1 MRRHLFSTDN
11 GPMATLGDFINNL
24 AKQAGI
30 PADDKQ
36 LIDVLSSD
44 AVRTTS
50 IPDDLAGNINKAFYT
65 LDAAR
70 NNDTLKDHY
79 YALFAKGG
87 EAHLRRLSDEMGWDS
102 ATVEAIMAEKNLMGK
117 YAKAVE
123 TVKATASKTA
133 KPAKE
138 VEEQISKLHADLKA
152 AQEAAKNAVEQ
163 ERTAWVNRLQSQAI
177 NGTLAS
183 FDYGLDLP
191 KEIAIDTANALLNR
205 KLAEAKYKVGYDPET
220 NSISLL
226 TEAGMLAYENNTP
239 VDFKGFASRVLAD
252 NKLLKVAAPAGGPPQ
267 HKPAAPGWNPAT
279 TPAPPANGK
288 PAPDL
293 SAIAEANR
301 KAAESFS

>member
-1 MRRHLFSTDN
+1 
-11 GPMATLGDFINNL
+11 MATLGDFINNL

-152 AQEAAKNAVEQ
+152 AQEAAKSAVEQ
-163 ERTAWVNRLQSQAI
+163 ERSAWVNRLQSQAI

-252 NKLLKVAAPAGGPPQ
+252 NKLLKVAAPAPAGQ
-267 HKPAAPGWNPAT
+267 QSKPAATGWNQAPM
-279 TPAPPANGK
+279 PAPTTNGK
-288 PAPDL
+288 PAPDM

>member
-1 MRRHLFSTDN
+1 
-11 GPMATLGDFINNL
+11 MATLGDFINNL

-44 AVRTTS
+44 AVRTTT

-102 ATVEAIMAEKNLMGK
+102 ATVDAIMAEKNLMGK

-123 TVKATASKTA
+123 TVKATAAKTA

-152 AQEAAKNAVEQ
+152 AQEAAKSAVEQ
-163 ERTAWVNRLQSQAI
+163 ERSAWVNRLQSQAI

-267 HKPAAPGWNPAT
+267 HKPAATGWNQAPM
-279 TPAPPANGK
+279 PAPTTNGK

>member
-1 MRRHLFSTDN
+1 
-11 GPMATLGDFINNL
+11 MATLGDFINNL

-123 TVKATASKTA
+123 TVKATAAKTA

-152 AQEAAKNAVEQ
+152 AQEAAKSAVEQ
-163 ERTAWVNRLQSQAI
+163 ERSAWVNRLQSQAI

-267 HKPAAPGWNPAT
+267 HKPAATGWNQAPM
-279 TPAPPANGK
+279 PAPTTNGK
-288 PAPDL
+288 PAPDM

>member
-1 MRRHLFSTDN
+1 
-11 GPMATLGDFINNL
+11 MATLGDFINNL

-44 AVRTTS
+44 AVRTTT

-102 ATVEAIMAEKNLMGK
+102 ATVDAIMAEKNLMGK

-123 TVKATASKTA
+123 TVKATAAKTA

-152 AQEAAKNAVEQ
+152 AQEAAKSAVEQ
-163 ERTAWVNRLQSQAI
+163 ERSAWVNRLQSQAI

-183 FDYGLDLP
+183 FEYGLDIP

-267 HKPAAPGWNPAT
+267 HKPAATGWNQAPM
-279 TPAPPANGK
+279 PAPTTNGK
-288 PAPDL
+288 PAPDM

>member
-1 MRRHLFSTDN
+1 
-11 GPMATLGDFINNL
+11 MATLGDFINNL

-44 AVRTTS
+44 AVRTTT

-102 ATVEAIMAEKNLMGK
+102 ATVDAIMAEKNLMGK

-152 AQEAAKNAVEQ
+152 AQEAAKSAVEQ
-163 ERTAWVNRLQSQAI
+163 ERSAWVNRLQSQAI

-239 VDFKGFASRVLAD
+239 VDFKGFASRILAD

-288 PAPDL
+288 PAPDM

>member
-1 MRRHLFSTDN
+1 
-11 GPMATLGDFINNL
+11 MATLGDFINNL

>member
-1 MRRHLFSTDN
+1 
-11 GPMATLGDFINNL
+11 MATLGDFINNL

-44 AVRTTS
+44 AVRTTT

-102 ATVEAIMAEKNLMGK
+102 ATVDAIMAEKNLMGK

-123 TVKATASKTA
+123 TVKATAAKTA

-152 AQEAAKNAVEQ
+152 AQEAAKSAVEQ
-163 ERTAWVNRLQSQAI
+163 ERSTWVNRLQSQAI

-252 NKLLKVAAPAGGPPQ
+252 NKLLKVAAPASGTPQ
-267 HKPAAPGWNPAT
+267 PKPAATGWNQAPM
-279 TPAPPANGK
+279 PAPTTNGK
-288 PAPDL
+288 PAPDM

>member
-1 MRRHLFSTDN
+1 
-11 GPMATLGDFINNL
+11 MATLGDFINNL

-44 AVRTTS
+44 AVRTTT

-102 ATVEAIMAEKNLMGK
+102 ATVDAIMAEKNLMGK

-123 TVKATASKTA
+123 TVKATAAKTA

-138 VEEQISKLHADLKA
+138 VEEQISKLHADLKS

-239 VDFKGFASRVLAD
+239 VDFKGFASRILAD

-288 PAPDL
+288 PAPDM

>member
-1 MRRHLFSTDN
+1 
-11 GPMATLGDFINNL
+11 MATLGDFINNL

-44 AVRTTS
+44 AVRTTT

-102 ATVEAIMAEKNLMGK
+102 ATVDAIMAEKNLMGK

-123 TVKATASKTA
+123 TVKATAAKTA

-239 VDFKGFASRVLAD
+239 VDFKGFASRILAD

>member
-1 MRRHLFSTDN
+1 
-11 GPMATLGDFINNL
+11 MATLGDFINNL

-44 AVRTTS
+44 AVRTTT

-102 ATVEAIMAEKNLMGK
+102 ATVDAIMAEKNLMGK

-123 TVKATASKTA
+123 TVKATAAKTA

-152 AQEAAKNAVEQ
+152 AQEAAKSAVEQ
-163 ERTAWVNRLQSQAI
+163 ERSAWVNRLQSQAI

-267 HKPAAPGWNPAT
+267 PKPAATGWNQAPM
-279 TPAPPANGK
+279 PAPTTNGK
-288 PAPDL
+288 PAPDM

>member
-1 MRRHLFSTDN
+1 
-11 GPMATLGDFINNL
+11 MATLGDFINNL

-152 AQEAAKNAVEQ
+152 AQEAAKSAVEQ
-163 ERTAWVNRLQSQAI
+163 ERSAWVNRLQSQAI

-239 VDFKGFASRVLAD
+239 VDFKGFASRILAD

-267 HKPAAPGWNPAT
+267 HKPAATGWNQAT
-279 TPAPPANGK
+279 MPAPTTNGK
-288 PAPDL
+288 PAPDM

>member
-1 MRRHLFSTDN
+1 
-11 GPMATLGDFINNL
+11 MATLGDFINNL

-44 AVRTTS
+44 AVRTTT

-102 ATVEAIMAEKNLMGK
+102 ATVDAIMAEKNLMGK

-163 ERTAWVNRLQSQAI
+163 ERSAWVNRLQSQAI

-252 NKLLKVAAPAGGPPQ
+252 NKLLKVAAPAGGTPQ
-267 HKPAAPGWNPAT
+267 PKPAATGWNQAPM
-279 TPAPPANGK
+279 PAPTTNGK
-288 PAPDL
+288 PAPDM

>member
-1 MRRHLFSTDN
+1 
-11 GPMATLGDFINNL
+11 MATIGDFINNL

-36 LIDVLSSD
+36 LIDILSSD
-44 AVRTTS
+44 AVRNTT
-50 IPDDLAGNINKAFYT
+50 IPDDLAGNINKALYT

-79 YALFAKGG
+79 YALFANGG

-102 ATVEAIMAEKNLMGK
+102 ATVDAIMAEKNLMGK

-163 ERTAWVNRLQSQAI
+163 ERAAWVNRLQSQAI

-183 FDYGLDLP
+183 FEYGLDIP

-205 KLAEAKYKVGYDPET
+205 KLAEAKYKVGYNPET

-226 TEAGMLAYENNTP
+226 TEAGMTAYENNSP
-239 VDFKGFASRVLAD
+239 VDFKAFATRVLAD
-252 NKLLKVAAPAGGPPQ
+252 NKLLKVAAPAPAGQ
-267 HKPAAPGWNPAT
+267 QSKPAATGWNQAPM
-279 TPAPPANGK
+279 PAPTTNGK
-288 PAPDL
+288 PAPDM

>member
-1 MRRHLFSTDN
+1 
-11 GPMATLGDFINNL
+11 MATLGDFINNL

-44 AVRTTS
+44 AVRTTT

-102 ATVEAIMAEKNLMGK
+102 ATVDAIMAEKNLMGK

-123 TVKATASKTA
+123 TVKATAAKTA

-252 NKLLKVAAPAGGPPQ
+252 NKLLKVAAPAPAGQ
-267 HKPAAPGWNPAT
+267 QSKPAATGWNQAPM
-279 TPAPPANGK
+279 PAPTTNGK
-288 PAPDL
+288 PAPDM